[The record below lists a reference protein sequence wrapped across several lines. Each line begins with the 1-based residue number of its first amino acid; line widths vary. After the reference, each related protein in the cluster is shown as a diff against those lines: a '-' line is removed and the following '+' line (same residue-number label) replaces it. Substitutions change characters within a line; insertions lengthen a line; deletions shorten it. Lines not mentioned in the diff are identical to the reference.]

1 MPRFCDADTD
11 THATEQVHVPLEK
24 CCVAQLARV
33 CAAATAV
40 VVLSTTLRLDA
51 AMRAFLVSTLA
62 GVGVT
67 VVGDTPVASE
77 R

>member
-1 MPRFCDADTD
+1 MSCDADTD
-11 THATEQVHVPLEK
+11 TDVTEQVHVPLEK
-24 CCVAQLARV
+24 CCVAQLVRV

-40 VVLSTTLRLDA
+40 VVLSTTWRLDA

-62 GVGVT
+62 EVAVT